1 MARPTRQ
8 PELFPEA
15 VPLAALPKEKTSF
28 SLSPEV
34 KFKLA
39 TLKAN
44 LRREGHPATESAIVE
59 ALIERA
65 TTDESLLDPIREA
78 QSSRRYAKR
87 AAS

>member
-1 MARPTRQ
+1 MARTTRQ

-15 VPLAALPKEKTSF
+15 IPLAALPKEKTSF

-44 LRREGHPATESAIVE
+44 LRREGHAATESAIVE
-59 ALIERA
+59 TLIERA
-65 TTDESLLDPIREA
+65 TSDESLLDAIKETQAP
-78 QSSRRYAKR
+78 RRYAKR